1 MKNFFDQNDEKI
13 TEKSFTRTL
22 VISIISIALCIIALC
37 SITFAWFSD
46 ETTSVS
52 NTLSSGSFDITVSVL
67 DPDGVDLSADYI
79 DGDVYSYTLDAG
91 TYVVSL
97 DRTPESNVNGHCIV
111 TIGDGSAMH
120 TNAILNVSS
129 DTSDF
134 TFTLVIIEPT
144 VLTLESR
151 WGIVAAPDINSGDV
165 IDLATN
171 DNQ

>member
-79 DGDVYSYTLDAG
+79 DGDVCVWSDAFG
-91 TYVVSL
+91 PFDCITIEAEGYRSSSRAKYVIP
-97 DRTPESNVNGHCIV
+97 DK
-111 TIGDGSAMH
+111 
-120 TNAILNVSS
+120 
-129 DTSDF
+129 
-134 TFTLVIIEPT
+134 
-144 VLTLESR
+144 R
-151 WGIVAAPDINSGDV
+151 WY
-165 IDLATN
+165 L
-171 DNQ
+171 